1 MIDYKTSDI
10 LDIYK
15 NEYYNQKGSP
25 LQIGSDDFAA
35 ASVHS
40 YVLGVLISAF
50 NHEAKNRFIETATG
64 AALDGI
70 AATFGLERP
79 DGEQATVRVEFAYN
93 EFLYHNEYHTASYI
107 PAGDVVIKIDGKEF
121 YNKYDLT
128 VDDGETVQ
136 TQQTLY
142 AREPGTAYNDIPTTA
157 ECEIEQGE
165 YWIESVTMKSPTGGG
180 TDGFP
185 HTEAGDNAFREWLT
199 TEIQALAGAGT
210 YLAYEAR
217 AKNADPRV
225 LDVHVLRQNEIG
237 YVKGNVKIYILERGH
252 DSYTAANIYANVLA
266 ACDDPKFRPIGDK
279 VTVAAAGY
287 SYLSIGSGDPGEIQ
301 VTYPRRFI
309 GLCNE
314 RTQRIINEYRL
325 ELRGKIGIPFSF
337 AEICTRLCTKDDD
350 GVYATDA
357 KPLALSRSDYLA
369 PVYPASGN
377 VLALTLSYKIDLEDE

>member
-79 DGEQATVRVEFAYN
+79 NGYRATIRVEFAYIQ
-93 EFLYHNEYHTASYI
+93 HAGTTATVI
-107 PAGDVVIKIDGKEF
+107 PAGDVVLDINGKKF
-121 YNKYDLT
+121 SNIYDLT
-128 VDDGETVQ
+128 VSDGETVY
-136 TQQTLY
+136 TDQTLY
-142 AREPGTAYNDIPTTA
+142 AVEPGSTYNNIPSTADVDI
-157 ECEIEQGE
+157 ERGD
-165 YWIESVTMKSPTGGG
+165 YWISSATLLSGSDGG

-199 TEIQALAGAGT
+199 TEIQSLAGAGT
-210 YLAYEAR
+210 YIAYEAR

-225 LDVHVLRQNEIG
+225 LDVHVVRQSETEYQKGKVQI
-237 YVKGNVKIYILERGH
+237 YVYTTDATGNVLSAVE
-252 DSYTAANIYANVLA
+252 S
-266 ACDDPKFRPIGDK
+266 ACGGDAFRPIGDLVVVDASADYPISFSSSK
-279 VTVAAAGY
+279 K
-287 SYLSIGSGDPGEIQ
+287 IQ
-301 VTYPRRFI
+301 VTYPPQFSGSCAARNAAIFDAY
-309 GLCNE
+309 NQE
-314 RTQRIINEYRL
+314 INS
-325 ELRGKIGIPFSF
+325 KIGAPFVF
-337 AEICTRLCTKDDD
+337 AELCRRLIQKDEN
-350 GVYATDA
+350 GVYAIDA
-357 KPLALSRSDYLA
+357 KPVGISSSDYTT
-369 PVYPASGN
+369 PIYPPTGKRITVSS
-377 VLALTLSYKIDLEDE
+377 LSFDVVIGGV